1 MLHRLDHWPRNP
13 TLRCLLIAVLLSAA
27 SAAHAGD
34 QCKPTPTDRKKIGL
48 VLGGGG
54 ARGIAHIGVIRVLEE
69 QRVPI
74 DYVAGTSMGS
84 IVGGLYATGMT
95 ADQLEAAIRALNWS
109 DIFADSTI
117 RAERPFRRKR
127 DDDLALFGPKFG
139 VGAKSSLL
147 PRGAISGQKI
157 QFFFQTVTSERV
169 QTKDFDALPIPF
181 RAIAADI
188 VTGKSVVISQGDL
201 ATAMRASMSI
211 PGLFSPIDFDGRL
224 LVDGGIVNNL
234 PVNVVQGLG
243 ADTIIAVDVGTPLST
258 RKELTDFVSITS
270 QLSGIMVVNNT
281 EIQKSLLTSEDVL
294 IVPDLGSSIT
304 SADFSKFDQSI
315 PRGYEAAAALRD
327 RLAPLGLSPA
337 AYAEY
342 RAELSRCAAG
352 RPVIAFL
359 NLDNRSR
366 FSDSVIYERLHVEL
380 GQPLDENRLEKDIQ
394 QIYALGFLDR
404 ATYEVVEEDGKYGL
418 LVTVKQDERGTDFIE
433 TGVDFTGV
441 SDSST
446 IDLRLAYLKT
456 NIDSLGSEFRGM
468 IQLGQNQGLVT
479 ELYKPIDEGL
489 KWIVVPKLF
498 AIRRN
503 LTEFNDQG
511 DKLGQTD
518 IEQYGGSFAAGRE
531 FWRHAALFGGIRRYT
546 GNTQVRVGD
555 PTTPKSH
562 FEGGEW
568 FVNGT
573 WDRIDNR
580 YFPSRGTFANFEYL
594 WSRQSIGADDQF
606 EQAFGSAFTAKT
618 IGLHTF
624 LLGTR
629 FGFTRD
635 GDAPVQNVFRAGG
648 IFRLSGYEPDEL
660 SGQDFGMVL
669 LGYRY
674 KLFATGWVPPY
685 VGMTLEYG
693 NTAPEADDIL
703 DDAIVNGSAYMGFNS
718 PLGPLYIG
726 YGFAEGGH
734 RAYFLRIGNILGSSS
749 VGN

>member
-1 MLHRLDHWPRNP
+1 MCVMLAFTVPAR
-13 TLRCLLIAVLLSAA
+13 A
-27 SAAHAGD
+27 SD

-69 QRVPI
+69 LRVPI

-95 ADQLEAAIRALNWS
+95 ADQIEGAVRALNWS
-109 DIFADSTI
+109 DIFADNTI

-139 VGAKSSLL
+139 VGPKSSLL

-188 VTGKSVVISQGDL
+188 ITGKPVVISQGDL

-211 PGLFSPIDFDGRL
+211 PGLFSPIDFEGHL

-234 PVNVVQGLG
+234 PVNVVQGMG
-243 ADTIIAVDVGTPLST
+243 ADNIIAVDVGTPLST
-258 RKELTDFVSITS
+258 RAELTDFVSITS

-281 EIQKSLLTSEDVL
+281 EIQESLLTPQDVL
-294 IVPDLGSSIT
+294 IVPDLGGEIT
-304 SADFSKFDQSI
+304 SVDFAKLDQSI
-315 PRGYEAAAALRD
+315 PLGYAAADALRD

-337 AYAEY
+337 AYADY
-342 RAELSRCAAG
+342 RAQLAHCVSG
-352 RPVIAFL
+352 RPVIAFVHL
-359 NLDNRSR
+359 NNRSR
-366 FSDSVIYERLHVEL
+366 FSDGVIYERVHVDL
-380 GQPLDENRLEKDIQ
+380 GKPLDEGRLEKDIQ
-394 QIYALGFLDR
+394 QIYALGFLER
-404 ATYEVVEEDGKYGL
+404 ATFEVVEDDGQLGL
-418 LVTVKQDERGTDFIE
+418 LLTVSQDDRGTDFIE

-456 NIDSLGSEFRGM
+456 NVDERGSEFRGM
-468 IQLGQNQGLVT
+468 IQLGQNQGLLG
-479 ELYKPIDEGL
+479 ELYKPIDDGL

-503 LTEFNDQG
+503 LTQFNDQG
-511 DKLGQTD
+511 DKLGQID
-518 IEQYGGSFAAGRE
+518 IEQYGGSFSAGRE

-546 GNTQVRVGD
+546 GSTQVRVGD
-555 PTTPKSH
+555 PTVPKGH

-594 WSRQSIGADDQF
+594 WSRPSIGADDEF
-606 EQAFGSAFTAKT
+606 EQVFGSAFTAKT

-624 LLGTR
+624 ILGTR
-629 FGFTRD
+629 IGVTRN
-635 GDAPVQNVFRAGG
+635 GAAPVQNVYHAGG
-648 IFRLSGYEPDEL
+648 IFELSGYEPDEL
-660 SGQDFGMVL
+660 SGQNFGMVL
-669 LGYRY
+669 MGYRY
-674 KLFATGWVPPY
+674 KLFATGWLPPY

-693 NTAPEADDIL
+693 NTAANADDIL
-703 DDAIVNGSAYMGFNS
+703 DAALVNGSAYMGFNS

-749 VGN
+749 IGD